1 MIDWQKLIQELEA
14 LGWTRQELA
23 DHSGISYSTLCD
35 LANGRSAEPR
45 GNAAVRLN
53 DLHRA
58 KQPPGAATCAASHS
72 SQQQA
77 A

>member
-1 MIDWQKLIQELEA
+1 MINWKSVIADLESW
-14 LGWTRQELA
+14 GWTRHGLA
-23 DHSGISYSTLCD
+23 EHCGLRYSTLCD
-35 LANGRSAEPR
+35 LANGRSNEPR

-58 KQPPGAATCAASHS
+58 KQQPAATAPLPVSD
-72 SQQQA
+72 QQQA